1 MKFGT
6 LMPLECSEQRLP
18 LPILWNWVEG
28 LSLNIKARRGN
39 PSVALI
45 RVAPSGDSAGDVCQ
59 SAIDALDDVLGSEL
73 SMPSNLAIPG
83 L

>member
-1 MKFGT
+1 MKFGS
-6 LMPLECSEQRLP
+6 LMPLECSEQHLP

-28 LSLNIKARRGN
+28 LSINIKARRGN

-45 RVAPSGDSAGDVCQ
+45 RVTPSGDSAGDVCQ
-59 SAIDALDDVLGSEL
+59 SAIDALDDVLGSE
-73 SMPSNLAIPG
+73 SMPNNLAIPG

>member
-1 MKFGT
+1 
-6 LMPLECSEQRLP
+6 MPLECSEQRLP

-28 LSLNIKARRGN
+28 LSINIKARRDN

-45 RVAPSGDSAGDVCQ
+45 RVAPSGDSAGAVCQ
-59 SAIDALDDVLGSEL
+59 SAIDALDDVLGSE
-73 SMPSNLAIPG
+73 SMPNNWAIPG